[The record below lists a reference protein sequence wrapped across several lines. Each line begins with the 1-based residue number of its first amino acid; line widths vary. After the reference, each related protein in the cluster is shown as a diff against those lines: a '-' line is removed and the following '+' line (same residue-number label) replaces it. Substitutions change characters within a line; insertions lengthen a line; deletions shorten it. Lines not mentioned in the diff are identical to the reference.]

1 MTTHHSAR
9 ARRTRTLAAVGAA
22 ALTCTFA
29 APAGA
34 HDVLEGAEPSAGET
48 LTEAPDELVL
58 TYSDAVQQVG
68 NRISV
73 TDSAGEVVAEGEP
86 TADGSVVTFDL
97 PEDLTDGSYTTTW
110 RVVSSDGHPI
120 SGTTDFTVAAGSD
133 DAGSSPAQS
142 SEPAE
147 PSRAPSG
154 SSEPAG
160 SPSSEPST
168 APSDSASASA
178 EPTES
183 TTTEATGTPSDE
195 AGSDAQD
202 SDQDSSGGLST
213 TGWVGLGA
221 LALVLLAG
229 GALLL
234 RR

>member
-9 ARRTRTLAAVGAA
+9 ARRTRALAAVGAA
-22 ALTCTFA
+22 ALTCAFA

-86 TADGSVVTFDL
+86 TADGPVVTFDL
-97 PEDLTDGSYTTTW
+97 PEDLADGSYTTTW

-142 SEPAE
+142 SEPAG
-147 PSRAPSG
+147 SSGAPSG

-160 SPSSEPST
+160 SPSSEPT
-168 APSDSASASA
+168 AAPSDSASA

>member
-48 LTEAPDELVL
+48 LTEAPSELVL

-68 NRISV
+68 NRVSV

-97 PEDLTDGSYTTTW
+97 PEDLADGSYTTTW

-120 SGTTDFTVAAGSD
+120 SGTTDFIVAAGSD

-147 PSRAPSG
+147 SSRAPSG

-160 SPSSEPST
+160 SPSSEPT
-168 APSDSASASA
+168 AAPSDSASA

-183 TTTEATGTPSDE
+183 TTTEATGTLSDE

>member
-48 LTEAPDELVL
+48 LTEAPGKLVL

-68 NRISV
+68 NRVSV

-97 PEDLTDGSYTTTW
+97 PEDLADGSYTTTW

-147 PSRAPSG
+147 SSGAPSG

-168 APSDSASASA
+168 APSDSASA

-183 TTTEATGTPSDE
+183 TTTEATVTPSDE

>member
-9 ARRTRTLAAVGAA
+9 ARRTLASVGAV
-22 ALTCTFA
+22 ALTCTFG

-68 NRISV
+68 NRVSV

-86 TADGSVVTFDL
+86 TADGPVVTFDL
-97 PEDLTDGSYTTTW
+97 PEDLADGSYTTTW

-120 SGTTDFTVAAGSD
+120 SGTTDFTVASGSD
-133 DAGSSPAQS
+133 DAGSSPAES
-142 SEPAE
+142 SEPAT
-147 PSRAPSG
+147 SSGAPSG

-168 APSDSASASA
+168 APSDSASA

-183 TTTEATGTPSDE
+183 TTTEATVTPSDDE
-195 AGSDAQD
+195 GSDAQD

>member
-1 MTTHHSAR
+1 MTTHRSAR

-34 HDVLEGAEPSAGET
+34 HDVLEGAEPSARET
-48 LTEAPDELVL
+48 LTETPDELVL

-97 PEDLTDGSYTTTW
+97 PEDLADGSYTTTW

-133 DAGSSPAQS
+133 DAGSSPAES

-147 PSRAPSG
+147 PSGAPSG
-154 SSEPAG
+154 GSEPAG

-168 APSDSASASA
+168 APSDSASAS
-178 EPTES
+178 TES
-183 TTTEATGTPSDE
+183 TTSEATGAPSDE

>member
-9 ARRTRTLAAVGAA
+9 ARRIRTLAAVGAA

-86 TADGSVVTFDL
+86 TADGPVVTFDL
-97 PEDLTDGSYTTTW
+97 PEDLADGSYTTTW

-142 SEPAE
+142 SEPA
-147 PSRAPSG
+147 
-154 SSEPAG
+154 G
-160 SPSSEPST
+160 SPSSEPAA
-168 APSDSASASA
+168 APSDSASA

>member
-86 TADGSVVTFDL
+86 TADGPVVTFDL
-97 PEDLTDGSYTTTW
+97 PEDLADGSYTTTW

-142 SEPAE
+142 SEPA
-147 PSRAPSG
+147 
-154 SSEPAG
+154 G
-160 SPSSEPST
+160 SPSSEPT
-168 APSDSASASA
+168 AAPSDSASA

>member
-58 TYSDAVQQVG
+58 TYSDTVQQVG

-97 PEDLTDGSYTTTW
+97 PEDLADGSYTTTW

-142 SEPAE
+142 SGPAE
-147 PSRAPSG
+147 SSGAPSG

-160 SPSSEPST
+160 SPSSEPT
-168 APSDSASASA
+168 AAPSDSAST
-178 EPTES
+178 EPTDS

-202 SDQDSSGGLST
+202 SDQDSGGGLST

>member
-22 ALTCTFA
+22 TLTCTFA

-68 NRISV
+68 NRVSV

-86 TADGSVVTFDL
+86 TADGPVVTFDL
-97 PEDLTDGSYTTTW
+97 PEDLADGSYTTTW

-147 PSRAPSG
+147 SSGAPSE

-160 SPSSEPST
+160 SPSSEPT
-168 APSDSASASA
+168 AAPSDSASA

>member
-9 ARRTRTLAAVGAA
+9 ARRTRALAAVGAA

-86 TADGSVVTFDL
+86 TADGPVVTFDL
-97 PEDLTDGSYTTTW
+97 PEDLADGSYTTTW

-142 SEPAE
+142 SEPA
-147 PSRAPSG
+147 
-154 SSEPAG
+154 G
-160 SPSSEPST
+160 SPSSEPT
-168 APSDSASASA
+168 AAPSDSASA

>member
-9 ARRTRTLAAVGAA
+9 ARRTRALAAVGAA

-73 TDSAGEVVAEGEP
+73 ADSAGEVVAEGEP
-86 TADGSVVTFDL
+86 TADGPVVTFDL
-97 PEDLTDGSYTTTW
+97 PEDLADGSYTTTW

-147 PSRAPSG
+147 SSGAPSG

-160 SPSSEPST
+160 SPSSEPT
-168 APSDSASASA
+168 AAPSDSASA

-221 LALVLLAG
+221 LVLVLLAG

>member
-29 APAGA
+29 APTGA

-48 LTEAPDELVL
+48 LTEAPGELVL

-68 NRISV
+68 NRVSV

-97 PEDLTDGSYTTTW
+97 PEDLADGSYTTTW

-133 DAGSSPAQS
+133 GAGSSPAES

-147 PSRAPSG
+147 SSGAPSG

-160 SPSSEPST
+160 SPSSEPT
-168 APSDSASASA
+168 AAPSDSAST

>member
-48 LTEAPDELVL
+48 LTKAPDELVL

-68 NRISV
+68 NRVSV

-86 TADGSVVTFDL
+86 TADGPVVTFDL
-97 PEDLTDGSYTTTW
+97 PEDLADGSYTTTW

-147 PSRAPSG
+147 SSRAPSG

-160 SPSSEPST
+160 SPSSEPT
-168 APSDSASASA
+168 AAPSDSASA

-195 AGSDAQD
+195 AGSDVQD